1 MPTPA
6 RRPARR
12 NQVLSREQIL
22 AAAIELLDRGGEA
35 ALTVRALSER
45 LSTGAGAIAYHV
57 GKRDDLL
64 DAATE
69 TVVTAALAAAPAP
82 AASTPA
88 EEIRVAA
95 LALFDAI
102 TAHSWLATRLTLQ
115 IVRNP
120 VGPVTVGIFER
131 IGRQVQVLGVPQE
144 RWFDAASTLV
154 HYILGAVSQKARIQ
168 GDTSGVDSDVDRE
181 EYIGAASAGWQ
192 QLAPED
198 YPFMHAVV
206 GQMRDHDDR
215 EQFLT
220 GIAVI
225 LDGLTRLNAPERTP
239 GP

>member
-1 MPTPA
+1 MTTPT
-6 RRPARR
+6 RRPGRR
-12 NQVLSREQIL
+12 NQVLSRDQII
-22 AAAIELLDRGGEA
+22 AAAIELLDGGGEG

-88 EEIRVAA
+88 EGIRVAA

-102 TAHSWLATRLTLQ
+102 TAHPWLATRLTLQ

-120 VGPVTVGIFER
+120 AGPVTVGIFER
-131 IGRQVQVLGVPQE
+131 IGRQVQALGVPQE
-144 RWFDAASTLV
+144 RWFDAASTLRD
-154 HYILGAVSQKARIQ
+154 YILGAVSQKVRIE
-168 GDTSGVDSDVDRE
+168 GDASGIDGDAGRE
-181 EYIGAASAGWQ
+181 EHLGAASAGWQ
-192 QLAPED
+192 ELAPETH
-198 YPFMHAVV
+198 PFMHAIV

-225 LDGLTRLNAPERTP
+225 LDGLTRLR
-239 GP
+239 

>member
-1 MPTPA
+1 MTMRA
-6 RRPARR
+6 RRPQRR

-22 AAAIELLDRGGEA
+22 HVAVELLDAGGEG

-45 LSTGAGAIAYHV
+45 LTTGSGAIAYHV

-69 TVVTAALAAAPAP
+69 TVVTAALTAARPSAAA
-82 AASTPA
+82 TPSD
-88 EEIRVAA
+88 EIRAVA

-102 TAHSWLATRLTLQ
+102 TAHRWLATRLTLQ

-120 VGPVTVGIFER
+120 VGPVTVGVFER
-131 IGRQVQVLGVPQE
+131 IGRQVDALGVPRE

-154 HYILGAVSQKARIQ
+154 HYILGAVSQNARIE
-168 GDTSGVDSDVDRE
+168 GDTSGIDPKADRGEFFAATSTAWRELDPE
-181 EYIGAASAGWQ
+181 E
-192 QLAPED
+192 
-198 YPFMHAVV
+198 YPFMHAIV
-206 GQMRDHDDR
+206 GQATEHDDR

-225 LDGLTRLNAPERTP
+225 LDGLTRLR
-239 GP
+239 

>member
-1 MPTPA
+1 M
-6 RRPARR
+6 
-12 NQVLSREQIL
+12 LSRDQIV
-22 AAAIELLDRGGEA
+22 AAAIELLDAGGEG

-88 EEIRVAA
+88 EEIREAA

-102 TAHSWLATRLTLQ
+102 TAHPWLATRLTLQ

-131 IGRQVQVLGVPQE
+131 LGRQVQALGVPEE
-144 RWFDAASTLV
+144 RWFDAASTLRD
-154 HYILGAVSQKARIQ
+154 YILGAVSQNVRIE
-168 GDTSGVDSDVDRE
+168 GDTSGTDGDADRE
-181 EYIGAASAGWQ
+181 EHAASASLQ
-192 QLAPED
+192 ELTPEA
-198 YPFMHAVV
+198 YPFMHAII
-206 GQMRDHDDR
+206 GRMRDHDDR

-225 LDGLTRLNAPERTP
+225 LDGLTRLR
-239 GP
+239 

>member
-1 MPTPA
+1 M
-6 RRPARR
+6 
-12 NQVLSREQIL
+12 LSRDQIV
-22 AAAIELLDRGGEA
+22 AAAIELLDAGGEG

-45 LSTGAGAIAYHV
+45 LTTGAGAIAYHV

-88 EEIRVAA
+88 EEIREAA

-102 TAHSWLATRLTLQ
+102 TAHPWLATRLTLQ

-131 IGRQVQVLGVPQE
+131 LGRQVQALGVPEE
-144 RWFDAASTLV
+144 RWFDAASTLRD
-154 HYILGAVSQKARIQ
+154 YILGAVSQNVRIE
-168 GDTSGVDSDVDRE
+168 GDTSGTDGDADRE
-181 EYIGAASAGWQ
+181 EHAASASLQ
-192 QLAPED
+192 ELTPET
-198 YPFMHAVV
+198 YPFMHAII
-206 GQMRDHDDR
+206 GRMRDHDDR

-225 LDGLTRLNAPERTP
+225 LDGLTRLR
-239 GP
+239 

>member
-1 MPTPA
+1 MTTPT
-6 RRPARR
+6 RRPGRR
-12 NQVLSREQIL
+12 NQVLSRDQII
-22 AAAIELLDRGGEA
+22 AAAIELLDGGGEG

-102 TAHSWLATRLTLQ
+102 TAHPWLATRLTLQ

-131 IGRQVQVLGVPQE
+131 IGRQVQALGVPQE
-144 RWFDAASTLV
+144 RWFDAASTLRD
-154 HYILGAVSQKARIQ
+154 YILGAVSQNVRIE
-168 GDTSGVDSDVDRE
+168 GDTSGIHGDADRE
-181 EYIGAASAGWQ
+181 EYLSAASAGWQ
-192 QLAPED
+192 ELAPEN
-198 YPFMHAVV
+198 YPFMHAIV

-225 LDGLTRLNAPERTP
+225 LDGLTRLR
-239 GP
+239 

>member
-1 MPTPA
+1 MTTPA
-6 RRPARR
+6 RRPGRR

-22 AAAIELLDRGGEA
+22 AAAIELLDGGGEG
-35 ALTVRALSER
+35 ALTVRALSDR

-69 TVVTAALAAAPAP
+69 VVVMAALAEAPAP
-82 AASTPA
+82 ARSTPA

-102 TAHSWLATRLTLQ
+102 AAHRWLATRLTLQ

-120 VGPVTVGIFER
+120 VGPVTVGVFER
-131 IGRQVQVLGVPQE
+131 IGRQVQELGVPQE

-154 HYILGAVSQKARIQ
+154 HYILGAVSQNARIE
-168 GDTSGVDSDVDRE
+168 GDTSGIDGEVDRE
-181 EYIGAASAGWQ
+181 EYFGAASAEWQ
-192 QLAPED
+192 ALAPD
-198 YPFMHAVV
+198 SYPFMHAVIA
-206 GQMRDHDDR
+206 QIRDHDDR

-225 LDGLTRLNAPERTP
+225 LDGLTRLR
-239 GP
+239 

>member
-1 MPTPA
+1 MTTPT
-6 RRPARR
+6 RRPGRR
-12 NQVLSREQIL
+12 NQVLSRERIL
-22 AAAIELLDRGGEA
+22 ATAIELLDGGGEA
-35 ALTVRALSER
+35 ALTVRALTER

-102 TAHSWLATRLTLQ
+102 TAHPWLATRLTLQ

-120 VGPVTVGIFER
+120 VGVVTVGIFER
-131 IGRQVQVLGVPQE
+131 IGRQVQALGVPAE

-154 HYILGAVSQKARIQ
+154 HYILGAVSQKARIE
-168 GDTSGVDSDVDRE
+168 GDTSGIDGDADRE
-181 EYIGAASAGWQ
+181 KHLGAASAGWR
-192 QLAPED
+192 QLAPD
-198 YPFMHAVV
+198 AYPFLHAVV
-206 GQMRDHDDR
+206 GQMREHDDR
-215 EQFLT
+215 DQFLT

-225 LDGLTRLNAPERTP
+225 IDGLSRLR
-239 GP
+239 

>member
-1 MPTPA
+1 MTTPT
-6 RRPARR
+6 RRPGRR
-12 NQVLSREQIL
+12 NQVLSRDQII
-22 AAAIELLDRGGEA
+22 AAAIELLDGGGEG

-82 AASTPA
+82 AASAPA

-102 TAHSWLATRLTLQ
+102 TAHPWLATRLTLQ

-131 IGRQVQVLGVPQE
+131 IGRQVQALGVPQE
-144 RWFDAASTLV
+144 RWFDAASTLRD
-154 HYILGAVSQKARIQ
+154 YILGAVSQNVRIE
-168 GDTSGVDSDVDRE
+168 GDTSGIDGDADRE
-181 EYIGAASAGWQ
+181 EHLGAASAGRQ
-192 QLAPED
+192 ELTPETH
-198 YPFMHAVV
+198 PFMHAIV

-225 LDGLTRLNAPERTP
+225 LDGLTRLR
-239 GP
+239 

>member
-1 MPTPA
+1 MTTPT
-6 RRPARR
+6 RRPGRR
-12 NQVLSREQIL
+12 NQVLSRDQII
-22 AAAIELLDRGGEA
+22 AAAIELLDGGGEG

-102 TAHSWLATRLTLQ
+102 TAHPWLATRLTLQ

-131 IGRQVQVLGVPQE
+131 IGRQVQALGVPQE
-144 RWFDAASTLV
+144 RWFDAASTLRD
-154 HYILGAVSQKARIQ
+154 YILGAVSQKVRIE
-168 GDTSGVDSDVDRE
+168 GDASGIDGDADRE
-181 EYIGAASAGWQ
+181 EHLGAASAGWQ
-192 QLAPED
+192 ELAPET
-198 YPFMHAVV
+198 YPFMHAII

-225 LDGLTRLNAPERTP
+225 LDGLTRLR
-239 GP
+239 

>member
-1 MPTPA
+1 M
-6 RRPARR
+6 
-12 NQVLSREQIL
+12 LSRDQIV
-22 AAAIELLDRGGEA
+22 AAAIELLDAGGEG

-88 EEIRVAA
+88 EEIREAA

-102 TAHSWLATRLTLQ
+102 TAHPWLATRLTLQ

-131 IGRQVQVLGVPQE
+131 LGRQVQALGVPEE
-144 RWFDAASTLV
+144 RWFDAASTLRD
-154 HYILGAVSQKARIQ
+154 YILGAVSQNVRIE
-168 GDTSGVDSDVDRE
+168 GDTSGTDGDADRE
-181 EYIGAASAGWQ
+181 EHAASASLQ
-192 QLAPED
+192 ELTPET
-198 YPFMHAVV
+198 YPFMHAII
-206 GQMRDHDDR
+206 GRMRDHDDR

-225 LDGLTRLNAPERTP
+225 LDGLTRLR
-239 GP
+239 

>member
-1 MPTPA
+1 M
-6 RRPARR
+6 
-12 NQVLSREQIL
+12 LSRDQIV
-22 AAAIELLDRGGEA
+22 AAAIELLDAGGEG

-45 LSTGAGAIAYHV
+45 LTTGAGAIAYHV

-88 EEIRVAA
+88 EEIREAA

-102 TAHSWLATRLTLQ
+102 TAHPWLATRLTLQ

-131 IGRQVQVLGVPQE
+131 LGRQVQALGVPEE
-144 RWFDAASTLV
+144 RWFDAASTLRD
-154 HYILGAVSQKARIQ
+154 YILGAVSQNVRIE
-168 GDTSGVDSDVDRE
+168 GDTSGTDGDADRE
-181 EYIGAASAGWQ
+181 EHAASASLQ
-192 QLAPED
+192 ELTPEA
-198 YPFMHAVV
+198 YPFMHAIV
-206 GQMRDHDDR
+206 GRMRDHDDR

-225 LDGLTRLNAPERTP
+225 LDGLTRLR
-239 GP
+239 

>member
-1 MPTPA
+1 MTTRA
-6 RRPARR
+6 GRSQRR
-12 NQVLSREQIL
+12 NQVLSREKIIE
-22 AAAIELLDRGGEA
+22 AAIDLLDEGGEG

-45 LSTGAGAIAYHV
+45 LSTGSGAISYHV

-69 TVVTAALAAAPAP
+69 TVVTAALATKAAQAGAAPAD
-82 AASTPA
+82 
-88 EEIRVAA
+88 EIRVVA

-102 TAHSWLATRLTLQ
+102 AERQWLATRLTLQ

-131 IGRQVQVLGVPQE
+131 IGRQVAALGVPQA

-154 HYILGAVSQKARIQ
+154 HYILGAVSQNARIE
-168 GDTSGVDSDVDRE
+168 GDTSGIDFSDFAETDRE
-181 EYIGAASAGWQ
+181 AFFDAAMAAWQ
-192 QLAPED
+192 ELDPED
-198 YPFMHAVV
+198 YSFMHAIV
-206 GQMRDHDDR
+206 GQIREHDDR

-225 LDGLTRLNAPERTP
+225 IDGLTRLH
-239 GP
+239 